1 MPAYVRQNSRISLF
15 ACTRPSQD
23 DVFTVGPHIFGRFI
37 FLFVLNNVE
46 ENSTCRFHSWHTYIG
61 SVKKKTIV

>member
-23 DVFTVGPHIFGRFI
+23 DVFTVGPHIFGRLI
-37 FLFVLNNVE
+37 FFSLLNNVE
-46 ENSTCRFHSWHTYIG
+46 EISRLQ
-61 SVKKKTIV
+61 V

>member
-23 DVFTVGPHIFGRFI
+23 DVFTVGPHIFGRLI
-37 FLFVLNNVE
+37 FFSLLNNVE
-46 ENSTCRFHSWHTYIG
+46 EISRLQVLFLAGSLSTHVHRFS
-61 SVKKKTIV
+61 